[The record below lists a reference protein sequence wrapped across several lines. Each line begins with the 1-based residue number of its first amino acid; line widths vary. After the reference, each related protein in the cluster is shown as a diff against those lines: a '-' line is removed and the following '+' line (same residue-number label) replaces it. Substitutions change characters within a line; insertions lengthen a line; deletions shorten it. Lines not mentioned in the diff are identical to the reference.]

1 MTHELTYRVARKQ
14 GKLAIGRWVG
24 AFVLTVV
31 SVLVMLPFIWMILTS
46 FKTYK
51 ETVKIPITW
60 LPSTLY
66 WPNYQNLLTKMNFG
80 QYYINTILMTVGITI
95 PQLFLSAMA
104 AYAFAR
110 LNFPGK
116 NVIFLVLMA
125 ALMIPMQMVLL
136 PRFLLM
142 SCFHWV
148 DSYKAIIIPEI
159 ASIYGTFFIRQ
170 QFMTLPRE
178 LDESAELDGCSP
190 PRVFWA
196 ILLPLCT
203 STLVAMGMLTIVYAW
218 NSFLWPL
225 INLNTPN
232 KYVLTIGIANLKGQ
246 YSTKYDI
253 LCTASV
259 LGTVP
264 LLIIFAFGQRYFLE
278 GIATAGLKA

>member
-1 MTHELTYRVARKQ
+1 MLI
-14 GKLAIGRWVG
+14 LAATI
-24 AFVLTVV
+24 
-31 SVLVMLPFIWMILTS
+31 VMLPFLWMILTS
-46 FKTYK
+46 FKTYR
-51 ETVKIPITW
+51 ETVRIPITW
-60 LPSTLY
+60 LPETLY
-66 WPNYQNLLTKMNFG
+66 WPNYENLLTKMNFG
-80 QYYINTILMTVGITI
+80 QYYINTIAMTIGITI
-95 PQLFLSAMA
+95 PQLLFSAMA

-110 LNFPGK
+110 LDFPGK
-116 NVIFLVLMA
+116 SAIFLVLMA

-142 SCFHWV
+142 SRFHWV
-148 DSYKAIIIPEI
+148 DSFRAIIIPEI

-178 LDESAELDGCSP
+178 LDESAEMDGCSP
-190 PRVFWA
+190 PRIFWS

-225 INLNTPN
+225 INLNTPS

-246 YSTKYDI
+246 YSTKYDV

-259 LGTVP
+259 LGTMP
-264 LLIIFAFGQRYFLE
+264 LLLIFVFGQRYFLE
-278 GIATAGLKA
+278 GIATSGLKA